1 MDRSGGKSDRKRQRQ
16 DPWDE
21 DYDRGKVREN
31 LCHFYPYR
39 VTVVF
44 STVNVRFSTCHLRSR
59 QGLGF
64 ANSRNV
70 SSLTLYIPLVIVTE
84 FPLTISEQY
93 RADKS

>member
-59 QGLGF
+59 LGLGF

-70 SSLTLYIPLVIVTE
+70 SSLTLYLP
-84 FPLTISEQY
+84 
-93 RADKS
+93 